1 MRPFSSWSILIDNI
15 ILRIPIMADKAAS
28 RAKFEG
34 VFAAIREELLQHFA
48 GEGMPAEAVEWYRKV
63 R

>member
-1 MRPFSSWSILIDNI
+1 
-15 ILRIPIMADKAAS
+15 MAHKAAS

-63 R
+63 SAP